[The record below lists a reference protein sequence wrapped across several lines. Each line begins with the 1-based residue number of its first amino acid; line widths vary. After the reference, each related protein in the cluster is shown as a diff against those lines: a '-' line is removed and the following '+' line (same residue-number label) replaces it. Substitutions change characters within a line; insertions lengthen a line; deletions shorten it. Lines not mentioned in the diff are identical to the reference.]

1 MKSAPLILFFLALIH
16 SLPVQAQQPSPLDVG
31 IYAFE
36 KEEWEK
42 AAKAFAEWL
51 RAHPNDAQA
60 FWFKAQA
67 EEFGNHLE
75 AALTDY
81 NSLLTLEPENGEAY
95 FARGRVRYQL
105 KQYDEAL
112 DDFEDFLLN
121 PTGETNRILFKI
133 APGDQ
138 GVSEVTTAQSFTPDL
153 AYFHMGLCA
162 IELKNYELALSY
174 LDLAIQENPR
184 KADYFAEQ
192 GRALSRLGEN
202 MAAIDAYQRALD
214 LDPNH
219 KIAKQG
225 LAATQNGG
233 DAILIEELNEL
244 IANGSANYQTYKQR
258 GFYRMNHQDMPGAL
272 EDFSE
277 SIRKNDEDPESY
289 FYRAWAYKNLR
300 RFDQAEE
307 DYSAAIALEPQNPNY
322 FLARGQARYQNG
334 KAEEA
339 LADFTLA
346 SSIDPED
353 PNLHY
358 HKGIALHRMGKA
370 QEACQEWVLAAEG
383 GVGAALEA
391 IKKVCQ

>member
-1 MKSAPLILFFLALIH
+1 MKSFCFILILVFAFFSFSAK
-16 SLPVQAQQPSPLDVG
+16 AQQPSSLDLG
-31 IYAFE
+31 LYAFE
-36 KEEWEK
+36 NEEWTN
-42 AAKAFAEWL
+42 AAKAFSDWL
-51 RAHPNDAQA
+51 RAHPNDSQA

-67 EEFGNHLE
+67 EEYGGNLE

-81 NSLLTLEPENGEAY
+81 SSLLTLEPENAEAY

-105 KQYDEAL
+105 KQYNEAL

-121 PTGETNRILFKI
+121 PAGETNRILFKI

-174 LDLAIQENPR
+174 LDLAIEENPR

-192 GRALSRLGEN
+192 GRAFSRLGEN
-202 MAAIDAYQRALD
+202 MAAIDAYQKALD
-214 LDPNH
+214 LDPDH
-219 KIAKQG
+219 KIARQG

-258 GFYRMNHQDMPGAL
+258 GFFRMNHQDMEGAL
-272 EDFSE
+272 SDFSE
-277 SIRKNDEDPESY
+277 SIKMNVEDPESY
-289 FYRAWAYKNLR
+289 FYRAWTYKNLK
-300 RFDQAEE
+300 RFDKAEE
-307 DYSAAIALEPQNPNY
+307 DYSAAITLEPQNPGY

-346 SSIDPED
+346 SSLDPED

-358 HKGIALHRMGKA
+358 HKGIALHRLGKTK
-370 QEACQEWVLAAEG
+370 EACQEWKIAADGDLAP
-383 GVGAALEA
+383 ALDA
-391 IKKVCQ
+391 IKKACQ

>member
-1 MKSAPLILFFLALIH
+1 MKSAIPILILLGSFFSFQAI
-16 SLPVQAQQPSPLDVG
+16 AQQPSPLDVG
-31 IYAFE
+31 IFAFE
-36 KEEWEK
+36 NEEWEK
-42 AAKAFAEWL
+42 ASKAFAEWL
-51 RAHPNDAQA
+51 RTNPNDSQA

-67 EEFGNHLE
+67 EEYGGNWE

-81 NSLLTLEPENGEAY
+81 SSLLILEPENAEAY

-105 KQYDEAL
+105 KQYNEAL

-174 LDLAIQENPR
+174 LDLAIEENPR
-184 KADYFAEQ
+184 KADYYAEQ

-202 MAAIDAYQRALD
+202 MAAIDSYQKALD

-219 KIAKQG
+219 KIARQG

-233 DAILIEELNEL
+233 DSVLIEELNEL
-244 IANGSANYQTYKQR
+244 ITNGSANYQTYKQR
-258 GFYRMNHQDMPGAL
+258 GFYRMNHQDMEGAL
-272 EDFSE
+272 SDFSE
-277 SIRKNDEDPESY
+277 SIKMNAEDPESY
-289 FYRAWAYKNLR
+289 FYRAWTYKNLKK
-300 RFDQAEE
+300 FDQAEE
-307 DYSAAIALEPQNPNY
+307 DYSAAIALEPQNPSY

-346 SSIDPED
+346 SSLDPED

-358 HKGIALHRMGKA
+358 HKGIALHRLGKTK
-370 QEACQEWVLAAEG
+370 EACQEWKIAANGDLAP
-383 GVGAALEA
+383 ALDA